1 MFQNPIISKIF
12 GNSARSKKT
21 PLENCF
27 RKLVTKF
34 GRPTTIGTWL
44 NHVPKISLEAEEEE
58 EAAEEAADSFLA
70 GISDFYQVHNF

>member
-1 MFQNPIISKIF
+1 MFQNLIISKIL

-27 RKLVTKF
+27 TKLVTKF

-44 NHVPKISLEAEEEE
+44 NHVPKISLEAE
-58 EAAEEAADSFLA
+58 AEEAEEEADSFLA